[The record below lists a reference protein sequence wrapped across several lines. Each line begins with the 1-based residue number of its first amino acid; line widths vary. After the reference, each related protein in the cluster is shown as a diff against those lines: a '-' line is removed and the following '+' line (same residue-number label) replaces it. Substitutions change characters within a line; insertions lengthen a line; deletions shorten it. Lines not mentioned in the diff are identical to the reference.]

1 MRVCTLHLAITLGIR
16 RFSREIIKKY
26 ASYCIIACVL
36 TWRRRRDSNILKESY
51 GAVLSMGF
59 STRLQKHLQ
68 IPPPAGRCPIWTPL
82 EFREHRI
89 YTASVTDRRAPDLH
103 SLRP

>member
-36 TWRRRRDSNILKESY
+36 TWRRRRDSNPRDPF
-51 GAVLSMGF
+51 GAYTISNRARSTKLRDFSVFALRFVVLF
-59 STRLQKHLQ
+59 CFAWLVRDKQQWEL
-68 IPPPAGRCPIWTPL
+68 
-82 EFREHRI
+82 
-89 YTASVTDRRAPDLH
+89 
-103 SLRP
+103 

>member
-36 TWRRRRDSNILKESY
+36 TWQIWVILIQMHPLNIKC
-51 GAVLSMGF
+51 
-59 STRLQKHLQ
+59 TQ
-68 IPPPAGRCPIWTPL
+68 
-82 EFREHRI
+82 
-89 YTASVTDRRAPDLH
+89 RAAEAQFFMPDWENA
-103 SLRP
+103 PNK

>member
-36 TWRRRRDSNILKESY
+36 TWLRRRDLNPRPSGYEKVSLFDLELFLSINKRFILLILNYLCSPNLN
-51 GAVLSMGF
+51 AVASPYAG
-59 STRLQKHLQ
+59 
-68 IPPPAGRCPIWTPL
+68 PPTCPL
-82 EFREHRI
+82 G
-89 YTASVTDRRAPDLH
+89 TAT
-103 SLRP
+103 

>member
-36 TWRRRRDSNILKESY
+36 TWRRRRDSNPRYPY
-51 GAVLSMGF
+51 GVYTISNRARSAGLRDF
-59 STRLQKHLQ
+59 SEYENINFADQSACLL
-68 IPPPAGRCPIWTPL
+68 
-82 EFREHRI
+82 
-89 YTASVTDRRAPDLH
+89 
-103 SLRP
+103 